1 VPWNTGLAGVH
12 LAIAGYPNSPMRV
25 LAGPGTGKT
34 FAMMRRVARLLESG
48 VQPAGILAVTFT
60 RTAAHDLVD
69 QLEDLGVAGADQVP
83 AKTLHSLSFSIL
95 GRAAV
100 FLATGRTP
108 RPLLA
113 CERKMLVN
121 DLAGQFGGKRAVG
134 RLIEAFQA
142 YWARLQH
149 HTPGWPTDPVEQ
161 HFDNDLKA
169 WLRFHK
175 AMLVDELVPI
185 AYDFVRQNPG
195 HQDVPVYTHVLVDE
209 YQDLNKADQALI
221 DQLAGPA
228 NMMVVGDE
236 DQSIYVFRHANPEG
250 IVDYPNTHNNTHDE
264 TITECRRCPQLIV
277 RLANALISHNPRQN
291 PKNLNPR
298 PGNPQGIVYIVQH
311 PSIADEI
318 ECLSAY
324 VESLLAANPQV
335 PAGEVLVLTS
345 RRMIGNGIRDN
356 LNARVQQHNY
366 TWSASSFYY
375 EDALENDQAAL
386 GFAVLTLLVDVQDR
400 AALRLWLGAGSP
412 DGRAK
417 PYKRVWNHCNANNLS
432 PYDVMQALVAGTINI
447 PYSGP
452 LQVRF
457 QALTQRLVALQNAP
471 LQTVVDDVF
480 PANVPECADVRVL
493 ALAAMV
499 NAATVNELL
508 DELRVLIT
516 QPEIPGSQGNS
527 VRIMSLHKS
536 KGLTAKVVIVAGCV
550 AGVLPMIDHR
560 LTVPEQNRQIEEQRR
575 LFYVGIT
582 RSTDTLVISSARSV
596 PFADAKQAGVVVY
609 QKAQGQAILQASPF
623 IAELGNEAP
632 ATITGQAWRQQLH
645 F

>member
-1 VPWNTGLAGVH
+1 MPWNTGLAGVH

-48 VQPAGILAVTFT
+48 VQPTGILAVTFT
-60 RTAAHDLVD
+60 RTAANDLVE
-69 QLEDLGVAGADQVP
+69 QLEGLGVAGADQVS

-100 FLATGRTP
+100 FHATGRTP
-108 RPLLA
+108 RPLLG
-113 CERKMLVN
+113 CEQEMLAY
-121 DLAGQFGGKRAVG
+121 DLADQFGGKRKVG
-134 RLIEAFQA
+134 KLIRKFET
-142 YWARLQH
+142 YWATLQH

-161 HFDNDLKA
+161 QFDIRLRD

-175 AMLVDELVPI
+175 AMLVGELVSI
-185 AYDFVRQNPG
+185 AYDFVRLNPG
-195 HQDVPVYTHVLVDE
+195 HQDIPVYTHVLVDE
-209 YQDLNKADQALI
+209 YQDLNKADQSLI
-221 DQLAGPA
+221 DELSGPA
-228 NMMVVGDE
+228 NVMVVGDE
-236 DQSIYVFRHANPEG
+236 DQSIYSFRHANPEG
-250 IVDYPNTHNNTHDE
+250 IVEYPNTHNNTHDE
-264 TITECRRCPQLIV
+264 TIMECRRCPQLIV
-277 RLANALISHNPRQN
+277 RLASALIGHNHRQN

-298 PGNPQGIVYIVQH
+298 AANPQGTVYIVQH
-311 PSIADEI
+311 PSVADEI

-324 VESLLAANPQV
+324 VENFLVSNLQTPG
-335 PAGEVLVLTS
+335 GEVLVLTS

-375 EDALENDQAAL
+375 EDALEDDQAAL

-417 PYKRVWNHCNANNLS
+417 PFKRVWNYCNANNMT
-432 PYDVMQALVAGTINI
+432 PYDVMRALVAGTINI

-457 QALTQRLVALQNAP
+457 QALTQRVAALQNAP

-493 ALAAMV
+493 ALAAMA
-499 NAATVNELL
+499 NAANVNELL

-536 KGLTAKVVIVAGCV
+536 KGLTAKVVIIAGCV

-560 LTVPEQNRQIEEQRR
+560 LTVPEQDRQIEEQRR

-582 RSTDTLVISSARSV
+582 RSTDTLVISSARSL

-609 QKAQGQAILQASPF
+609 QEAHGKAILQASPF

-632 ATITGQAWRQQLH
+632 ATITGQVWRQQSH